1 MENQYAEI
9 RDYLRKQ
16 HNANVTEVRGR
27 YHGNGNVYHYED
39 IDEDDNR
46 ETKRYR
52 PSAFSN
58 LVFLGKVLVFLAAVL
73 LFSCYIYGGQDLKKG
88 VGMAWR
94 DANVEITKL
103 ENENEAVKETMGYV
117 RNAWHKTK
125 DFVGEYF
132 ETDLNE
138 NSYEDTNM
146 DN

>member
-27 YHGNGNVYHYED
+27 YHGNGYVYHYED
-39 IDEDDNR
+39 IDEDNDR
-46 ETKRYR
+46 EAKRYR

-58 LVFLGKVLVFLAAVL
+58 LIFFGKVMVFLAAVL

-88 VGMAWR
+88 AGMALR
-94 DANVEITKL
+94 DANAEITKL
-103 ENENEAVKETMGYV
+103 ENENDTVKETMGYV

-125 DFVGEYF
+125 NFVGEHLDI
-132 ETDLNE
+132 DLKE
-138 NSYEDTNM
+138 NSIAD
-146 DN
+146 